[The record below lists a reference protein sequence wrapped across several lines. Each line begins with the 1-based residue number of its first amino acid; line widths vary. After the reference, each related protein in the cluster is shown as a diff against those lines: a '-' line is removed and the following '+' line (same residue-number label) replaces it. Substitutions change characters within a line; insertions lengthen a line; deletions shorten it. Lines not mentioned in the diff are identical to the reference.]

1 MIDKLHGNGNAARAS
16 RAGTALSL
24 GRGAVRIACA
34 ATMAAA
40 VFASAA
46 PAPAMVNGLP
56 VPEAGTAPWVAT
68 FEPVGAG
75 PLVQT
80 AGCGGALITPDR
92 VVTAAHCV
100 DGVDPSR
107 LRVHLD
113 ARVLSRDPGVVREVR
128 SVAVVPEFEIVRS
141 PVAAGSDDTAA
152 ARNDLAVVVLD
163 RPVTEVPV
171 LPIAADRPAA
181 GTPVSFFAHGN
192 TGKPVP
198 FDDPEYR
205 NDVLHRGDL
214 TVISQ
219 SDCAAATPA
228 LVDEPS
234 VMCARDFATPPAMG
248 CWRDSGSPAVSFQR
262 ETAALVGVFSFG
274 SETAGQPCAL
284 PAPQSFADV
293 TAFRDWA
300 LGPLP
305 ERGPYPAARPA
316 ITTHEQ
322 ALHCAAPAWDLERGQ
337 APDEVTI
344 GWSGKSSSGP
354 FTVLTPIP
362 NANGATLPLADAG
375 EVSGDEIVCVVTARN
390 AGGRIEVWSD
400 GVRIAG

>member
-1 MIDKLHGNGNAARAS
+1 
-16 RAGTALSL
+16 
-24 GRGAVRIACA
+24 
-34 ATMAAA
+34 MAAGLFTVA
-40 VFASAA
+40 TPAA
-46 PAPAMVNGLP
+46 AMVNGLP
-56 VPEAGTAPWVAT
+56 VPEPGMAPWVAT
-68 FEPVGAG
+68 FEPIGAG

-80 AGCGGALITPDR
+80 AGCGGALVTPDR

-107 LRVHLD
+107 LRIHLD
-113 ARVLSRDPGVVREVR
+113 ARVLSQDPGVVRDVR
-128 SVAVVPEFEIVRS
+128 SVAVLPGFEIVPS
-141 PVAAGSDDTAA
+141 PVGAGIDDTAA

-171 LPIAADRPAA
+171 LPIAAGRPAA

-192 TGKPVP
+192 TGRAVP

-205 NDVLHRGDL
+205 NDVLQRGDL
-214 TVISQ
+214 TVLSQ
-219 SDCAAATPA
+219 SDCAATTPA
-228 LVDEPS
+228 LVDEHS
-234 VMCARDFATPPAMG
+234 VTCARDFATPPAMG

-262 ETAALVGVFSFG
+262 ETAELVGVFSFG
-274 SETAGQPCAL
+274 SETTGQACAL
-284 PAPQSFADV
+284 PAPQAFADV
-293 TAFRDWA
+293 TAFRDWV

-305 ERGPYPAARPA
+305 EREPYPATRPTVTARD
-316 ITTHEQ
+316 Q
-322 ALHCAAPAWDLERGQ
+322 ALHCAAPAWDSERGH

-344 GWSGKSSSGP
+344 GWSGKSSTGP

-375 EVSGDEIVCVVTARN
+375 EVTGDEIVCVVTARN
-390 AGGRIEVWSD
+390 AGGRIEVWSE